1 MKTSKPKPPPKRK
14 PVAKRA
20 VRGWSREKIAELKA
34 IIEAHGGDP
43 DGFWQLR
50 SDTYEH
56 TLARRSLEELERF
69 YSLLFTPGKNF
80 EEIRKDCPPWPRGTR
95 YAGRLPSDSVLSD
108 IRARFAQE
116 KTINDVGFVAGFLSR
131 MKQRTESPDL
141 TELLD
146 SVCKMLGN
154 EVVSSKM
161 QGMPISEQLR
171 AVDRLLKRETQRIT
185 WAKVKAW
192 LDDETAKAISNLV
205 EECKGDA
212 RAIDL
217 LKRVESRIRELH
229 ASAESRAA

>member
-1 MKTSKPKPPPKRK
+1 MKTSKPKPQRPRK

-20 VRGWSREKIAELKA
+20 VRGWSREKIAELKG
-34 IIEAHGGDP
+34 IIEGLGGDP

-56 TLARRSLEELERF
+56 TLARRSLDELERF
-69 YSLLFTPGKNF
+69 YSVLFTPGKNF

-95 YAGRLPSDSVLSD
+95 YAGRLPTDSVLSD

-116 KTINDVGFVAGFLSR
+116 KTINDVGFVRNFLIKFKDKAAS
-131 MKQRTESPDL
+131 QDL

-146 SVCKMLGN
+146 SVCRMLGH
-154 EVVSSKM
+154 EVVSAKM
-161 QGMPISEQLR
+161 AGMPVNEQLR

-212 RAIDL
+212 RAIEL
-217 LKRVESRIRELH
+217 LKKVESRIRELH